1 MFVSKKLLGKI
12 PTITILSTTAVG
24 DHSIDLVPGK
34 YEFTIMAGGGAG
46 TCGYSVRTGTYSGE
60 VQGGVGGTII
70 LVASVSSDI
79 TIVAHVGG
87 PGSGYALHDFSAAGA
102 GWTAGSGESSYI
114 TDGTNN
120 AFVCEGGTGASF
132 YADRNASGVG
142 TLGVAGATSSESNI
156 PQISLI
162 RIVKNSADK
171 PIVGGTSAQF
181 LRNTYAPAIA
191 KDIDPVNGGIYQPGS
206 ASGSGGRVG
215 INGIRGGVIIKRLP

>member
-12 PTITILSTTAVG
+12 PAITILSTTAAG

-46 TCGYSVRTGTYSGE
+46 TCGYSVRIGKYSGGA
-60 VQGGVGGTII
+60 QGGVGGTII

-87 PGSGYALHDFSAAGA
+87 PGSGRALHDFSAAGT

-132 YADRNASGVG
+132 YADTNASGVG
-142 TLGVAGATSSESNI
+142 TLGVAGDTSSESNI

-162 RIVKNSADK
+162 RVVKNSADK
-171 PIVGGTSAQF
+171 PIVGGDSARF
-181 LRNTYAPAIA
+181 LRNTYAPAIG
-191 KDIDPVNGGIYQPGS
+191 KVIDPVNGGICEPGS

-215 INGIRGGVIIKRLP
+215 SSGFRGGIIIKRLP